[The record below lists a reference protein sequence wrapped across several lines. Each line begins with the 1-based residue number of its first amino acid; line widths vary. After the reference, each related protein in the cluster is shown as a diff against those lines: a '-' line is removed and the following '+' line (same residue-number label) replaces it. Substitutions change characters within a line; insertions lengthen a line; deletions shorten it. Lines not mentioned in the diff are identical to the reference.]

1 MSLKLLKD
9 EALAEVSG
17 GGYASSFT
25 KGMCSPITGFGKS
38 VDNFCSSNVNGP
50 ERVEIVSGGVSK
62 IAVSALIAVGVT
74 AGAKKLI
81 SYAKSKNLLKK

>member
-17 GGYASSFT
+17 GGYASSVT
-25 KGMCSPITGFGKS
+25 KGVCSPITEFGES
-38 VDNFCSSNVNGP
+38 VDDFCSSRVNGP
-50 ERVEIVSGGVSK
+50 ERVEIISSGASK
-62 IAVSALIAVGVT
+62 IAISALIAVGVT

-81 SYAKSKNLLKK
+81 SYAKSKNLLK